1 MFRKWRH
8 VEMEEVPGAW
18 DSADLHAAA
27 DTPDGLVQ
35 KISFNDYLEIG
46 ILTEDNQT
54 DKRDRSDR
62 QIRQDKRPER
72 TIEPTGQ

>member
-1 MFRKWRH
+1 
-8 VEMEEVPGAW
+8 MEEVPGAW

-46 ILTEDNQT
+46 ILTDNNQT
-54 DKRDRSDR
+54 DKTDRSDI
-62 QIRQDKRPER
+62 Q
-72 TIEPTGQ
+72 TGQTDRSDKTIDQTGQ